1 MQGYQCDIFLYKTN
15 LWMET
20 VDSSETSKKTVNI
33 MIMCRKFVS
42 SRNLFKVLMLTD
54 LVTVSLIVFK
64 FKIQRPI
71 K

>member
-1 MQGYQCDIFLYKTN
+1 
-15 LWMET
+15 MET